1 MKLKVLCAIMLAAA
15 PATLLCGETPA
26 IGEKAPDFLLKNIDG
41 AMVRLADR
49 VANGPVVVVVLRG
62 FPGYQCPYCNRQVAD
77 YLKNAER
84 FAEAGA
90 RVVLVYPGPAPDL
103 QQRATEFVAGRILP
117 KHFDLLLDPDYEV
130 TNLYGLRW
138 DAPHE
143 TAYPSTFVIS
153 RAGLVLFRKIS
164 KQHGGRT
171 TAAEVLEVLRSSS
184 AKKRLSAPASS
195 SSPARP

>member
-1 MKLKVLCAIMLAAA
+1 MLAAA

-26 IGEKAPDFLLKNIDG
+26 IGEKAPDFLLKNMDG

-49 VANGPVVVVVLRG
+49 VENGPVVLVVLRG

-90 RVVLVYPGPAPDL
+90 RVMLVYPGPAQDL

-153 RAGLVLFRKIS
+153 RAGIVSFRQIS

-171 TAAEVLEVLRSSS
+171 TAAEVLEALRSSS
-184 AKKRLSAPASS
+184 ASKRLPSPPSTPSS
-195 SSPARP
+195 ARP